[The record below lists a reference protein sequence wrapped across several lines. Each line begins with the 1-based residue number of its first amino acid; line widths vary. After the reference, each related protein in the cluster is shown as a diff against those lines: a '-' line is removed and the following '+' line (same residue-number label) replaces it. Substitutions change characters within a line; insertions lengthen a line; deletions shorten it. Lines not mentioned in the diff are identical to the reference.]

1 LQFIQ
6 TLEITNCEPNLGN
19 FVGAFAIG
27 QSIDVVM
34 FNQANIN
41 DYTSQCV
48 NYAKEFI
55 IADNPYTTWAN
66 MLPKTDPLRP
76 F

>member
-1 LQFIQ
+1 
-6 TLEITNCEPNLGN
+6 
-19 FVGAFAIG
+19 
-27 QSIDVVM
+27 M